1 MNELELEKQNL
12 VILLNEINKKID
24 EFDIDELWISWKYFK
39 DICTQKQKILDRIKF
54 INNQLK
60 CED

>member
-1 MNELELEKQNL
+1 MDTLEEEKQNL
-12 VILLNEINKKID
+12 VIMLNEINKKID
-24 EFDIDELWISWKYFK
+24 EYDIDEFWTSWKYFK
-39 DICTQKQKILDRIKF
+39 DICIQKQKILERIKF